1 MSDSESII
9 QTASRV
15 APILSR
21 GSARL
26 RWPVLVLCLL
36 TLALLTGCQE
46 TDPIPRVAAGNIDL
60 TDWDF
65 AGQGVVAL
73 EGEWEICWNTFV
85 PPEDGD
91 CPGEGWKRIPVPR
104 LWSDSGVSSPIGGK
118 GIASYSMRLELPS
131 GADAYTLRAGS
142 PMTSYELFING
153 DFVGGSGSVGGTPEE
168 TSAKLANRNYVLP
181 RDATQIDLLVHV
193 ANFEFRG
200 GGLRRTWYVGPT
212 DLVVERNARELLLYA
227 AFAAA
232 AAVVGL
238 LFLAQFAFRLDEKAR
253 GWLGLFS
260 LLVAV
265 RMIPGTPSDVYQ
277 LVLGWVAFGPLI
289 RLEYMNTALLIVS
302 ALGYLRAR
310 VPGIMPPRTTRLL
323 FLIAL
328 ALVPIH
334 LFAPL
339 SIVLETIPVILA
351 LPLATSVVALIE
363 YGRAARRGIEGAA
376 PTFLAMCIFSIG
388 VIHDII
394 RTETGLGASI
404 ELFPYFVI
412 AWLTLESRAL
422 LQAYARVYSRV
433 EALSADLQEANF
445 ELQETEEAIV
455 RFVPFDF
462 MRSLGKETIRDVRS
476 GDQARVEQMSVLH
489 CELQVLAA
497 GATANDPAREFAR
510 RARFVARFERCA
522 IQRGGFLGGVQGA
535 GLQAF
540 FPNAAE
546 DAVEAALAILDET
559 GAAGGLASSGT
570 SGTSEAEDPI
580 EVSIGIDTGPVVLGV
595 LGSAEQLLRSVVGE
609 PVERASRLAA
619 AAAKRSGKLLV
630 SAATRERLKD
640 EGELRVRGTAP
651 VKDGEGGMSI
661 DAFEILRN

>member
-1 MSDSESII
+1 MSYSESII

-46 TDPIPRVAAGNIDL
+46 TDPIPRVSAGNIDL

-118 GIASYSMRLELPS
+118 GIASYRMRLELPS

-265 RMIPGTPSDVYQ
+265 RMIPGTSSDVYQ

-339 SIVLETIPVILA
+339 S
-351 LPLATSVVALIE
+351 
-363 YGRAARRGIEGAA
+363 

-559 GAAGGLASSGT
+559 DAAGGLAS